1 MNKFSISTFIFLGFC
16 LNICLL
22 IFLPDSSNTVNLVIR
37 LTGVIGLIW
46 LIYFYFE
53 FLGIEANQNQE
64 NRDTSSLLFN
74 IETLDNS
81 AKSQFSE
88 LIELSFTA
96 IKDLNNNFEIAFY
109 IIDPNSKEYILKNS
123 TSEYFVSQLSIDSA
137 IVTKVLGSNDL
148 SIERETLPIFLF
160 AESKISIVI
169 SELASP

>member
-96 IKDLNNNFEIAFY
+96 IKDLNNNALE
-109 IIDPNSKEYILKNS
+109 IIDCYFIYTKDSLQQTIEYASKSGNI
-123 TSEYFVSQLSIDSA
+123 
-137 IVTKVLGSNDL
+137 
-148 SIERETLPIFLF
+148 
-160 AESKISIVI
+160 
-169 SELASP
+169 